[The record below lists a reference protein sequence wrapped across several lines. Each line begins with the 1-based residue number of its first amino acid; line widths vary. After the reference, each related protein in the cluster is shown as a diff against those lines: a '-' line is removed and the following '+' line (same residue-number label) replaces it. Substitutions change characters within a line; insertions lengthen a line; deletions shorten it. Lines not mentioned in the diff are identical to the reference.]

1 MTALATAWVIR
12 HIAFEDLGSFSATL
26 IAHGYQVCYLEAG
39 VDSLTPLKNAGEQ
52 DILCVLGGP
61 ISVYDTAHYP
71 WLVDELAAIR
81 SWLDSD
87 RSTLGICL
95 GAQLIA
101 AALGARVYPGHT
113 QEIGWFPL
121 QITQAGMNSPV
132 RFLDAA
138 HTNILHWHG
147 DTFDLPEGATL
158 LASSQQFPNQIFS
171 RGSQV
176 LAFQCH
182 PEFDASRIEQWL
194 IANGGALHGHGID
207 LDTLRQQG
215 ADHGTALK
223 QQAQAC
229 LHDWLTRVGA

>member
-1 MTALATAWVIR
+1 MKALATAWVIR
-12 HIAFEDLGSFSATL
+12 HIAFEDLGSFSAPL
-26 IAHGYQVCYLEAG
+26 IAHGYRICYLEAG
-39 VDSLTPLKNAGEQ
+39 VDALTQLADAGEQ
-52 DILCVLGGP
+52 DILCVMGGP

-71 WLVDELAAIR
+71 WLIDELAAIR
-81 SWLDSD
+81 AWLDSD
-87 RSTLGICL
+87 RGTLGICL

-101 AALGARVYPGHT
+101 AALGARVYAGHT

-121 QITQAGMNSPV
+121 QITQAGMNSPI

-138 HTNILHWHG
+138 QTSMLHWHG
-147 DTFDLPEGATL
+147 DTFDLPEDAIL

-171 RGSQV
+171 WGSKV

-182 PEFDASRIEQWL
+182 PEFDAARIEQWL
-194 IANGGALHGHGID
+194 IANSGELQNRGIG
-207 LDTLRQQG
+207 LDTLRQQS

-229 LHDWLTRVGA
+229 LQDWLTRVGA